1 MTTEPRTGRSPG
13 TTPACRYAGRV
24 SLEMRA
30 QHSAGSMAGE
40 RLRLHWATA
49 AGLEHVMGIGVG
61 ITLLV
66 LGGIAAFGIRDQ
78 WSAIDLTAIGY
89 ICMAVGAL
97 AIILALVLNNQ

>member
-1 MTTEPRTGRSPG
+1 
-13 TTPACRYAGRV
+13 
-24 SLEMRA
+24 
-30 QHSAGSMAGE
+30 
-40 RLRLHWATA
+40 
-49 AGLEHVMGIGVG
+49 MGIGVG

-97 AIILALVLNNQ
+97 AIILALVLNNQRTRTAHTEYVEHRDVGGPPVV